1 LSKISR
7 LDIAKKKNLPSFPI
21 TNPVNYVNMSNEDN
35 NNNNNNGILPR
46 VHSLDEPVAPV
57 QEYVFDLIFKETI
70 YYFLM
75 Q

>member
-1 LSKISR
+1 
-7 LDIAKKKNLPSFPI
+7 
-21 TNPVNYVNMSNEDN
+21 MSNEDN